1 MTVERM
7 AQLADAVRQVMAKP
21 MKAKAAFR
29 LAVGTKPLR
38 EQYNLYDSARQD
50 LFKRFGEPAE
60 NGMVKIRA
68 ESMEDFRREMED
80 LARDDVE
87 VADFRINL
95 SDIEDIDIPGS
106 VIETLA
112 EYIVDTRKEGA

>member
-1 MTVERM
+1 M
-7 AQLADAVRQVMAKP
+7 AQLADAVRQIMAKP

-29 LAVGTKPLR
+29 LSVGTKPLR
-38 EQYNLYDSARQD
+38 EQFNLYESARQD

-68 ESMEDFRREMED
+68 ESIDDFRKEMED

>member
-7 AQLADAVRQVMAKP
+7 AQLADAVRQIMAKP

-29 LAVGTKPLR
+29 LSVGTKPLR
-38 EQYNLYDSARQD
+38 EQFNLYESARQD

-68 ESMEDFRREMED
+68 ESIDDFRKEMED